1 MVGIWL
7 ILIGRGDDARYSG
20 DDDGF
25 DDLLEMGN
33 SFGSYVVMLMGG
45 PYVNEVL

>member
-1 MVGIWL
+1 MGGIWL

-25 DDLLEMGN
+25 DDFVRDGKLFRLLRGYAYGR
-33 SFGSYVVMLMGG
+33 SLCQ
-45 PYVNEVL
+45 